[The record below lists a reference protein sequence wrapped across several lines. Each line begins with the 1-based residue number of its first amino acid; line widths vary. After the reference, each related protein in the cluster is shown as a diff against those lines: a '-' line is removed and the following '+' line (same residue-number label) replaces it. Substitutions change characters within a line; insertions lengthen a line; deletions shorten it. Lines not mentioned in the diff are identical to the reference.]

1 MTKLLNSRAEAAGSR
16 PPLVTRPLLLR
27 FVSII
32 GASTSF
38 YLLLSVVP
46 LYAEVTGGGRGNAAG
61 LTTGALMLATVG
73 GELATPRLVARFGY
87 RLVLGAGL
95 FLLGAPAFALT
106 ASGGA
111 VWITAVCLLRGLGFA
126 FTVVAGGAL
135 TASLIPAERR
145 GEGLALVGIVTGIPS
160 LVALPLGVWLAV
172 HVGYGPVFAAGAV
185 AALAAVVSVPGLP
198 DREAD
203 AGPDRDADGE
213 ADTGLGREADVG
225 PGRESDAG
233 PKGDPGRE
241 ADAGREGDAGREA
254 GLKGDPVR
262 EAASDPDRVPDRE
275 AGGGPGRDP
284 EPGRPI
290 GVMAGFRTPALSR
303 PVLVFSVTAL
313 AAGILVTFLP
323 LAVPSASGGVVAT
336 ALFAQ
341 TAAATVA
348 RWVAGRHGDRHG
360 PAALLVPGLLVAAG
374 GTLLASLTHSP
385 VAVVIGV
392 ALFGVGFGITQNTTL
407 TLMYA
412 RVPASGYGTV
422 SALWNFAFDAGM
434 GVGAVGF
441 GFLADRTGY
450 PWAFA
455 LTAVLMLTALVPAR
469 RDRRTE
475 GPRGA

>member
-1 MTKLLNSRAEAAGSR
+1 MLNFQAEGAGSR

-46 LYAEVTGGGRGNAAG
+46 LYAEATGGGRGNAAG

-87 RLVLGAGL
+87 RLVLVAGL
-95 FLLGAPAFALT
+95 LLLGAPAFALI

-111 VWITAVCLLRGLGFA
+111 VRITAVCLLRGLGFA

-160 LVALPLGVWLAV
+160 LVALPLGVWLVA

-185 AALAAVVSVPGLP
+185 AALAAVASVPGLP
-198 DREAD
+198 DRD
-203 AGPDRDADGE
+203 AEQQGPDRAAAQGPDRAAAQGPDRDA
-213 ADTGLGREADVG
+213 AQ
-225 PGRESDAG
+225 
-233 PKGDPGRE
+233 
-241 ADAGREGDAGREA
+241 
-254 GLKGDPVR
+254 
-262 EAASDPDRVPDRE
+262 VPDRRP
-275 AGGGPGRDP
+275 A
-284 EPGRPI
+284 PGRPI
-290 GVMAGFRTPALSR
+290 GVTAGFRTPALSR

-341 TAAATVA
+341 TAAATGA

-360 PAALLVPGLLVAAG
+360 PAALLLPGLVVAAV
-374 GTLLASLTHSP
+374 GTLLTSLTHSP

-392 ALFGVGFGITQNTTL
+392 ALFGVGFGVTQNTTL

-441 GFLADRTGY
+441 GFLAGRTGY

-455 LTAVLMLTALVPAR
+455 LTAVLMLTALAPAW

-475 GPRGA
+475 GPRGT

>member
-1 MTKLLNSRAEAAGSR
+1 MTKLINSQAEGAGSR

-46 LYAEVTGGGRGNAAG
+46 LYAEATGGGRGNAAG

-87 RLVLGAGL
+87 RLVLVAGL
-95 FLLGAPAFALT
+95 LLLGAPAFALT

-111 VWITAVCLLRGLGFA
+111 VRITAVCLLRGLGFA

-135 TASLIPAERR
+135 TAALIPAERR

-160 LVALPLGVWLAV
+160 LVALPLGVWLVA

-185 AALAAVVSVPGLP
+185 AALAAVASVPGLP
-198 DREAD
+198 DRD
-203 AGPDRDADGE
+203 AGS
-213 ADTGLGREADVG
+213 G
-225 PGRESDAG
+225 PG
-233 PKGDPGRE
+233 P
-241 ADAGREGDAGREA
+241 
-254 GLKGDPVR
+254 
-262 EAASDPDRVPDRE
+262 DPD
-275 AGGGPGRDP
+275 
-284 EPGRPI
+284 PGRPI
-290 GVMAGFRTPALSR
+290 GVVAGFRTPALLR

-341 TAAATVA
+341 TAAATGA

-360 PAALLVPGLLVAAG
+360 SAALLVPGLVVAAG

-392 ALFGVGFGITQNTTL
+392 ALFGIGFGVTQNTTL

-441 GFLADRTGY
+441 GFLAGRTGY

-455 LTAVLMLTALVPAR
+455 LTAVLMLTALAPAR

-475 GPRGA
+475 GPRGR

>member
-1 MTKLLNSRAEAAGSR
+1 MLNSQAEGAGSR

-46 LYAEVTGGGRGNAAG
+46 LYAEEAGGGHGDAAG

-95 FLLGAPAFALT
+95 VLLGAPAFALS
-106 ASGGA
+106 ASGSPA
-111 VWITAVCLLRGLGFA
+111 WITAVCVLRGIGFA

-135 TASLIPAERR
+135 TAALVPAARR
-145 GEGLALVGIVTGIPS
+145 GEGLALVGIVSGVPS
-160 LVALPLGVWLAV
+160 LVALPLGVWLAA

-198 DREAD
+198 DRDPTSERVLGVT
-203 AGPDRDADGE
+203 AG
-213 ADTGLGREADVG
+213 
-225 PGRESDAG
+225 
-233 PKGDPGRE
+233 
-241 ADAGREGDAGREA
+241 
-254 GLKGDPVR
+254 
-262 EAASDPDRVPDRE
+262 
-275 AGGGPGRDP
+275 
-284 EPGRPI
+284 I
-290 GVMAGFRTPALSR
+290 RTAALSR
-303 PVLVFSVTAL
+303 PALVFAATAL

-323 LAVPSASGGVVAT
+323 LAVPSASAGVVAT

-341 TAAATVA
+341 SAAATAA

-360 PAALLVPGLLVAAG
+360 PAVLVVPGLALAAG
-374 GTLLASLTHSP
+374 GTLLTALTHSP

-392 ALFGVGFGITQNTTL
+392 TLFGIGFGITQNATL

-434 GVGAVGF
+434 GLGAVGF
-441 GFLADRTGY
+441 GFLAARTGY
-450 PWAFA
+450 PSAFA
-455 LTAVLMLTALVPAR
+455 LTAALMLTALVPAW

-475 GPRGA
+475 ASPGPSDRP

>member
-1 MTKLLNSRAEAAGSR
+1 M
-16 PPLVTRPLLLR
+16 TRPLLLR

-46 LYAEVTGGGRGNAAG
+46 LYAEVSGGGHGGAAG
-61 LTTGALMLATVG
+61 LTTGTLMLATVG

-87 RLVLGAGL
+87 RLTLVAGL
-95 FLLGAPAFALT
+95 FLLGAPAFALA
-106 ASGGA
+106 ASGSA
-111 VWITAVCLLRGLGFA
+111 VWIAAVCVLRGLGFA

-160 LVALPLGVWLAV
+160 LVALPLGVWLV
-172 HVGYGPVFAAGAV
+172 DHVGYGPVFAAGAV
-185 AALAAVVSVPGLP
+185 AALAAIVSVPGLP
-198 DREAD
+198 DREA
-203 AGPDRDADGE
+203 G
-213 ADTGLGREADVG
+213 
-225 PGRESDAG
+225 S
-233 PKGDPGRE
+233 
-241 ADAGREGDAGREA
+241 
-254 GLKGDPVR
+254 
-262 EAASDPDRVPDRE
+262 PDRE
-275 AGGGPGRDP
+275 TDS
-284 EPGRPI
+284 ERPI
-290 GVMAGFRTPALSR
+290 GVTAGFRTPALAR
-303 PVLVFSVTAL
+303 PALVFAATAL

-323 LAVPSASGGVVAT
+323 LAVPSASAGVVAT

-341 TAAATVA
+341 TAAATAA

-360 PAALLVPGLLVAAG
+360 PAALLLPGLAVAAG
-374 GTLLASLTHSP
+374 GVLLTALTHST
-385 VAVVIGV
+385 VAVVFGT
-392 ALFGVGFGITQNTTL
+392 ALFGVGFGFTQNATL

-441 GFLADRTGY
+441 GILAGRTGY

-455 LTAVLMLTALVPAR
+455 LTAVLMLTALAPAW

-475 GPRGA
+475 GPRA